1 MAERFSSYF
10 SRDVWEWRLGTPEEL
25 SRFDTIC
32 FVRPWQSQD
41 FDQMLAQKTIH
52 AWTGRISGEPAGYAC
67 VQFIP
72 PELEILRFGV
82 LPEFRNQGL
91 ARKILKE
98 LESWARKVRGE
109 TIFLEVHA
117 TNHPARRLYA
127 GSGFRDVG
135 IRKGYYTDPPG
146 DALLLRLPLGQGL
159 ALADQ
164 EAIGPA
170 ADPGVLGAAA

>member
-52 AWTGRISGEPAGYAC
+52 AWTGRISGEPAGYVC

-98 LESWARKVRGE
+98 LESWARKVGGE

-146 DALLLRLPLGQGL
+146 DALLLQKTLG
-159 ALADQ
+159 
-164 EAIGPA
+164 
-170 ADPGVLGAAA
+170 